1 MPVISQLMQG
11 WPAGR
16 PGTASVSELRVLVP
30 RLGPP
35 PFSPGRS
42 VLLVLLGAAGAPQPG
57 AL

>member
-1 MPVISQLMQG
+1 MLVISQLTRG

-16 PGTASVSELRVLVP
+16 PGTASVSELRVLVT

-42 VLLVLLGAAGAPQPG
+42 ILLVLLGVAGAPQPG